1 MSNIFVHS
9 HSGKWLVVLINCLI
23 KKSSEYF
30 LFLQNGLTITLAVV
44 AAIQTVVIGYG
55 LQKFYQTWSRSWAAV
70 KVIFNLLKSKIGK
83 KGKGEEDKEK
93 GKAVQM
99 KMRKSSLKRFG
110 KNTII
115 NFVAKTCN

>member
-1 MSNIFVHS
+1 M
-9 HSGKWLVVLINCLI
+9 
-23 KKSSEYF
+23 
-30 LFLQNGLTITLAVV
+30 QNGLTITLAVV